1 MVVVVVDVVVVVVV
15 VVLVLWVDVVVV
27 LVDVEVEGLEVSVIG
42 SVVGGNQSSGIVMV
56 GNGGRVIVS
65 GSEVSKHVIKSLI
78 FPSILLTFLAG
89 VDAAREMFVLP
100 SVVTAV
106 GILLVVV

>member
-1 MVVVVVDVVVVVVV
+1 MVAGCS
-15 VVLVLWVDVVVV
+15 
-27 LVDVEVEGLEVSVIG
+27 VE
-42 SVVGGNQSSGIVMV
+42 GNQSSGIVMV

-89 VDAAREMFVLP
+89 AETAREMFVLP